1 METFQSERSIEKSET
16 LFKQSLKNSY
26 NSTNRFIDKL
36 SANSKILEILS
47 EYSNYKTESYYRNAF
62 VIVLYSL
69 IVIISLF
76 VNSLVCLV
84 LIKNKKLRTKANL
97 LMANISVSGILMT
110 VFNIPFNVI
119 RIVLDDW
126 PFGIILCKLLPSMQ
140 VTCV

>member
-16 LFKQSLKNSY
+16 LFKNSVKNSY

-36 SANSKILEILS
+36 SDNSKILEILS
-47 EYSNYKTESYYRNAF
+47 EYSNYKTESYYRNVF
-62 VIVLYSL
+62 VIVLYSV

-76 VNSLVCLV
+76 SNSLICFV
-84 LIKNKKLRTKANL
+84 LIKNKKLRTKTNL